1 MQDINEIEQ
10 KIVQLKKIFQYE
22 GLVSEL
28 AEIETKMTEGSFWD
42 DPQKAAG
49 VQKRR
54 RICEQLVDAFKKMDQ
69 EVSDTKEFAPLAAEG
84 DAELQAEL
92 EKTMEKLGVQIA
104 EMEFRRILGGE
115 LDSSSAIVEINSGA
129 GGTESQDW
137 VAMLTRMFMRW
148 AEAHKLKAELVDE
161 LPGEGA
167 GYKSV
172 AMTIDGDY
180 AYGYLKSEM
189 GIHRLVRIS
198 PFDSNARRHT
208 SFASVMVLPQVD
220 DDIEIEIN
228 EADLRVDTFRASGAG
243 GQHVNKTESAVRIT
257 HLPTNIVVSSQSE
270 RSQHKNR
277 ATCMKMLKAHL
288 YKRQEEENRKNKE
301 KLAGEKKDAS
311 FGSQIRS
318 YVLHPYQMVK
328 DHRTEHQTSQTQAV
342 LDGDLDEFM
351 KEYLLKMSGK

>member
-1 MQDINEIEQ
+1 MDINQIEE
-10 KIVQLKKIFQYE
+10 KIAQLKKIFQFE
-22 GLVSEL
+22 EL
-28 AEIETKMTEGSFWD
+28 QKELDLIEQQMSQSNFWD
-42 DPQKAAG
+42 NPQKAAT

-54 RICEQLVDAFKKMDQ
+54 RICVKIVEDLTRMDQ
-69 EVSDTKEFAPLAAEG
+69 EVTDAKEFAPLAEAG
-84 DAELQAEL
+84 DAEVAQEIQ
-92 EKTMEKLGVQIA
+92 KTIEKLNAQLA
-104 EMEFRRILGGE
+104 DMEFRRILGGE
-115 LDSSSAIVEINSGA
+115 LDASSAILSINSGA

-137 VAMLTRMFMRW
+137 VAMLLRMYMRW
-148 AEAHKLKAELVDE
+148 AEQHKLQATVIDE

-167 GYKSV
+167 GYKNV
-172 AMTIDGDY
+172 TITVDGDY
-180 AYGYLKSEM
+180 AYGYLKAEM

-220 DDIEIEIN
+220 DDIEIEID
-228 EADLRVDTFRASGAG
+228 EGDLRVDTFRASGAG

-257 HLPTNIVVSSQSE
+257 HIPTGIVVSSQSD

-277 ATCMKMLKAHL
+277 ATCMKMLKSHL
-288 YKRQEEENRKNKE
+288 YERQQEENRKQKE
-301 KLAGEKKDAS
+301 KMAGEKKDNS

-342 LDGDLDEFM
+342 LDGDLDAFM
-351 KEYLLKMSGK
+351 KEYLLKMSAN

>member
-1 MQDINEIEQ
+1 MEDIIEIEQ
-10 KIVQLKKIFQYE
+10 KIQQLKKIFQFD
-22 GLVSEL
+22 EL
-28 AEIETKMTEGSFWD
+28 KKELDLIEQQMSAANFWD
-42 DPQKAAG
+42 DPQKAAT

-54 RICEQLVDAFKKMDQ
+54 RICEQIVENLEKMEQ
-69 EVSDTKEFAPLAAEG
+69 EISDSKEFAPLAAEG
-84 DAELQAEL
+84 DKELQAEIQNTINRVNA
-92 EKTMEKLGVQIA
+92 KIA
-104 EMEFRRILGGE
+104 EIEFRRILGGE
-115 LDSSSAIVEINSGA
+115 LDASSAIVEINSGA

-137 VAMLTRMFMRW
+137 VAMLVRMYLRW
-148 AEAHKLKAELVDE
+148 AEKHKFQAVIVDE
-161 LPGEGA
+161 LAGEGA
-167 GYKSV
+167 GYKS
-172 AMTIDGDY
+172 ATITIEGDY
-180 AYGYLKSEM
+180 AYGYLKAEM

-208 SFASVMVLPQVD
+208 SFASVMVLPEVD
-220 DDIEIEIN
+220 EDINIEIDEG
-228 EADLRVDTFRASGAG
+228 DLRTDTFRASGAG

-257 HLPTNIVVSSQSE
+257 HIPTGIVVSSQSE

-301 KLAGEKKDAS
+301 KLAGEKKDNS

-328 DHRTEHQTSQTQAV
+328 DHRTDHQTSQTQAV

-351 KEYLLKMSGK
+351 KEYLLKMSA

>member
-1 MQDINEIEQ
+1 MEDINEIEA
-10 KIVQLKKIFQYE
+10 KIAQLKKIFQFDA
-22 GLVSEL
+22 LVKELDGIEQQMSE
-28 AEIETKMTEGSFWD
+28 ANFWD
-42 DPQKAAG
+42 DPQKAAV

-54 RICEQLVDAFKKMDQ
+54 RICVQTVDSFKKMDQ
-69 EVSDTKEFAPLAAEG
+69 ELADAKEFAPLAEDG
-84 DAELQAEL
+84 DAELQGEIQ
-92 EKTMEKLGVQIA
+92 KTIEKLNAQIA

-115 LDSSSAIVEINSGA
+115 LDASSAIVEINSGA

-137 VAMLTRMFMRW
+137 VAMLVRMYLRW
-148 AEAHKLKAELVDE
+148 AEYHKFQAVIVDE

-167 GYKSV
+167 GYKS
-172 AMTIDGDY
+172 ATLTIEGDY

-208 SFASVMVLPQVD
+208 SFASVMVLPEVD
-220 DDIEIEIN
+220 EEIDIEIN
-228 EADLRVDTFRASGAG
+228 EADLRTDTFRASGAG

-257 HLPTNIVVSSQSE
+257 HIPTGIVVSSQSE

-288 YKRQEEENRKNKE
+288 YKRQEEENRKQKE

-328 DHRTEHQTSQTQAV
+328 DHRTDYQTSQTQSV
-342 LDGDLDEFM
+342 LDGDLDVFM

>member
-1 MQDINEIEQ
+1 MDIQQIEE
-10 KIVQLKKIFQYE
+10 KIAQLKRIFQFE
-22 GLVSEL
+22 DRKKEL
-28 AEIETKMTEGSFWD
+28 QVIEDQMAAPNFWD
-42 DPQKAAG
+42 DPKKAAT

-54 RICEQLVDAFKKMDQ
+54 RICAQIVDDFARMEQ

-84 DAELQAEL
+84 DVELQAEL
-92 EKTMEKLGVQIA
+92 QNNMQKLEAQLKD
-104 EMEFRRILGGE
+104 MEFRRILGGE
-115 LDSSSAIVEINSGA
+115 LDASSAILSINSGA

-137 VAMLTRMFMRW
+137 VAMLIRMYMRW
-148 AEAHKLKAELVDE
+148 AEKHKMKTELVDE

-167 GYKSV
+167 GYKNV
-172 AMTIDGDY
+172 TITVDGDY
-180 AYGYLKSEM
+180 AYGYLKTEM

-243 GQHVNKTESAVRIT
+243 GQHVNKTESAIRIT
-257 HLPTNIVVSSQSE
+257 HIPTGIVVSSQSD

-277 ATCMKMLKAHL
+277 ATCMKMLKSHL
-288 YKRQEEENRKNKE
+288 YERQQEENRKQKE

-328 DHRTEHQTSQTQAV
+328 DHRTDHQTSQTQAV
-342 LDGDLDEFM
+342 LDGDLDDFM
-351 KEYLLKMSGK
+351 KEYLLKQSGN

>member
-1 MQDINEIEQ
+1 MQDILEIEQ
-10 KIVQLKKIFQYE
+10 QITQLKRIFQYDDR
-22 GLVSEL
+22 VKEL
-28 AEIETKMTEGSFWD
+28 EEIEKQMSAANFWD

-54 RICEQLVDAFKKMDQ
+54 RLCNQIVEDFKRMDQ
-69 EVSDTKEFAPLAAEG
+69 EVADTKEFAPLAAEG
-84 DAELQAEL
+84 DEEIQKEIAS
-92 EKTMEKLGVQIA
+92 KIEKLKTQIA
-104 EMEFRRILGGE
+104 DMEFKRILGGE
-115 LDSSSAIVEINSGA
+115 MDASSAIVEINSGA

-137 VAMLTRMFMRW
+137 VAMLTRMYIRW
-148 AEAHKLKAELVDE
+148 AEAHKLQATIVDE

-172 AMTIDGDY
+172 ALTIEGDY
-180 AYGYLKSEM
+180 AYGYLKTEA

-208 SFASVMVLPQVD
+208 SFASVMVLPEID
-220 DDIEIEIN
+220 EEIDIEIN

-257 HLPTNIVVSSQSE
+257 HIPTGVVVSSQSE

-277 ATCMKMLKAHL
+277 ATCMKMLKGHL
-288 YKRQEEENRKNKE
+288 YKRQEEENRKTKE

-328 DHRTEHQTSQTQAV
+328 DHRTDYQTSQTQAV
-342 LDGDLDEFM
+342 LDGDLDVFM
-351 KEYLLKMSGK
+351 KEYLLKLSGK